1 MQVRQLIL
9 AASALVL
16 VIAGAGA
23 AYAQDSAPVAGDSS
37 LQSLVAEALA
47 RNPTVA
53 QRQAAV
59 RAATLRIRPAGTL
72 ADPRLTLGVMDLVP
86 TFGFSFNRS
95 DFTEADLES
104 SQEIPW
110 PGSLGARAGVAR
122 AAANGARSEENVVRR
137 DVTVAMAAA
146 CYLLRHDLTSAQTV
160 HRQRDLLAPA
170 VQHPTQRS

>member
-9 AASALVL
+9 AASSL
-16 VIAGAGA
+16 VIAGASPAFG
-23 AYAQDSAPVAGDSS
+23 QGSPVSVVGDST
-37 LQSLVAEALA
+37 LPSLVAEALA

-72 ADPRLTLGVMDLVP
+72 ADPMLTLGVMDLVP

-95 DFTEADLES
+95 DFTEADLEL

-110 PGSLGARAGVAR
+110 PSSLGARSGVAR
-122 AAANGARSEENVVRR
+122 AATDGA
-137 DVTVAMAAA
+137 
-146 CYLLRHDLTSAQTV
+146 
-160 HRQRDLLAPA
+160 
-170 VQHPTQRS
+170 